1 MQFILGGTS
10 VLDLIT
16 IYKIQNATPFSR
28 GHYSG
33 ICGLIENWPNCWNG
47 CKCIFL
53 MSIQQATSTNEIDP
67 HITNSLQLTQA
78 N

>member
-33 ICGLIENWPNCWNG
+33 ICGLIEN
-47 CKCIFL
+47 
-53 MSIQQATSTNEIDP
+53 
-67 HITNSLQLTQA
+67 
-78 N
+78 

>member
-1 MQFILGGTS
+1 LVICGSISFVLVACWIDIRNILGGTS

-33 ICGLIENWPNCWNG
+33 ICGLIEN
-47 CKCIFL
+47 
-53 MSIQQATSTNEIDP
+53 
-67 HITNSLQLTQA
+67 
-78 N
+78 